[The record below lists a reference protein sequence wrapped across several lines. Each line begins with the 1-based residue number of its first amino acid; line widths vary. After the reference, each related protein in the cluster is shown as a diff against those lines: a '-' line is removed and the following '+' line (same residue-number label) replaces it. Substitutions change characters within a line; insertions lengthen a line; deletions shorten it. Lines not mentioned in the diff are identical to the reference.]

1 MVDRRKAPRG
11 LRDREY
17 PEVEGHQAYA
27 IGEDGTR
34 VPSSPAPEPR
44 VPSGDAPDDVQGHV
58 VELVRR
64 KEDGERK

>member
-1 MVDRRKAPRG
+1 MVDRRTAPRG
-11 LRDREY
+11 RRDREY

-34 VPSSPAPEPR
+34 VPAPAPPG
-44 VPSGDAPDDVQGHV
+44 PSGDGPDDVQGHV

-64 KEDGERK
+64 KEDGERT

>member
-27 IGEDGTR
+27 IGEDGAR
-34 VPSSPAPEPR
+34 GPASPAPEPQA
-44 VPSGDAPDDVQGHV
+44 PSDDADDVQGHV
-58 VELVRR
+58 VEIVRR
-64 KEDGERK
+64 KEDGERKQ

>member
-34 VPSSPAPEPR
+34 MPAPAPQ
-44 VPSGDAPDDVQGHV
+44 VPSGDGPDDVQGHV

-64 KEDGERK
+64 KEDGERT

>member
-34 VPSSPAPEPR
+34 VPTSPAPEPR
-44 VPSGDAPDDVQGHV
+44 DASSDARDDVQGHV

>member
-27 IGEDGTR
+27 IGEDGER
-34 VPSSPAPEPR
+34 GPASPTPEP
-44 VPSGDAPDDVQGHV
+44 PSPSTEDDDVKGHV
-58 VELVRR
+58 VDMVRR
-64 KEDGERK
+64 KEDGERKQ

>member
-17 PEVEGHQAYA
+17 PVVEGHQAYA
-27 IGEDGTR
+27 IGVDGTR
-34 VPSSPAPEPR
+34 VPAPAPQ
-44 VPSGDAPDDVQGHV
+44 VPSGDGPDDVQGHV